1 MKYDYQNIINS
12 LSSENSKLLEL
23 IEFYKKELKEKND
36 KLVELEIANKRKLE
50 FISHLSHDF
59 KTPLNAINGFT
70 RLMLED
76 DLDKKTR
83 VEFCENILKA
93 SGHLFQLLNYSLEIT
108 KKVTDS
114 VTLTYQRFNPNDII
128 MEVLCVLN
136 EKLKEKETDVQTE
149 LVDFII
155 EADKRR
161 FKQLIYNLIGNAH
174 KFNKQKGKIR
184 IKTALI
190 KNSFYF
196 EIEDT
201 GCGISAENEAK
212 VFEPF
217 AYFNSAKF
225 ENIEQTGIGLSL
237 CKKII
242 NMHGGEI
249 NFKSKVHEGTTFWF
263 YIPISLTHKK

>member
-1 MKYDYQNIINS
+1 MRYDYQNIINS

-36 KLVELEIANKRKLE
+36 QLLELEIANKRKLE
-50 FISHLSHDF
+50 FITHLSHDF
-59 KTPLNAINGFT
+59 KTPLNAINGFAH
-70 RLMLED
+70 LMLED

-83 VEFCENILKA
+83 LEFCENILKA
-93 SGHLFQLLNYSLEIT
+93 SGHLFQLLNYSLKIA
-108 KKVTDS
+108 KNVTDS
-114 VTLTYQRFNPNDII
+114 LSLTYQKFNPNEII
-128 MEVLCVLN
+128 LEVLCVLN
-136 EKLKEKETDVQTE
+136 EKLKEKEILVKTDMF
-149 LVDFII
+149 DFTI

-161 FKQLIYNLIGNAH
+161 FKQLIYNLVGNAH
-174 KFNKQKGKIR
+174 KFNKNKGTIR
-184 IKTALI
+184 IKTNLV

-201 GCGISAENEAK
+201 GCGISVENESK

-217 AYFNSAKF
+217 AYFNPNKF
-225 ENIEQTGIGLSL
+225 NNIEQTGIGLSL

-249 NFKSKVHEGTTFWF
+249 SFKSKVNEGTIFWF
-263 YIPISLTHKK
+263 YIPISFEHKK